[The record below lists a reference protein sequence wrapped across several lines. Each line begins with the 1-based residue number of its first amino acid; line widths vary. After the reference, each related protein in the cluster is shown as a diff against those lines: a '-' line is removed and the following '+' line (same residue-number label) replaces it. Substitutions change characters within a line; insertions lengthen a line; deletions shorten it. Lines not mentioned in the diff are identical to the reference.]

1 MKRYSRYLA
10 VLIITAALAVAG
22 DATAQTSA
30 SDATTGFPPLD
41 QWKVAV
47 LEGDS
52 IGLKALYS
60 IDPPAQVQAN
70 GTKTGGGEDINF
82 WLGLKAKT
90 MKVEIVRLR
99 ERTYGKSVIFKAT
112 VQTADGRTIDITNA
126 QAWRKDGEQWHV
138 FNVERTDSPHLQ
150 QPSDMNK
157 DIYPADKDARTEIK
171 EAEEKAAAQHRRVLL
186 IFGANWCYDCHV
198 LDLALHRP
206 DFQPAVR
213 GYEIVHVD
221 IGPDGTKNADVA
233 KQYDVPLDSG
243 VPALA
248 IIESD
253 GKVVVSQK
261 NGEFE
266 DARALT
272 PEVLLEFLN
281 RWKPEAR

>member
-1 MKRYSRYLA
+1 
-10 VLIITAALAVAG
+10 
-22 DATAQTSA
+22 
-30 SDATTGFPPLD
+30 
-41 QWKVAV
+41 V

-52 IGLKALYS
+52 IGLKTLYS